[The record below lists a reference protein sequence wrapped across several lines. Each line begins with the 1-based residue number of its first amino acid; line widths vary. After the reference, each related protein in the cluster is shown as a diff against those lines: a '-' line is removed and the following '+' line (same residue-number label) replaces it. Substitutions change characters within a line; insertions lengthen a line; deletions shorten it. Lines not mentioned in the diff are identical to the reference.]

1 MTKASTSICVIA
13 IALAGA
19 AGTCAARVVVR
30 PIIPD
35 TLDVPLNEDL
45 TLQARAA
52 GYQIYACTA
61 KPDSTHYEWTLEAPE
76 ADLFDSA
83 GRKIGRHYAG
93 PTWELADGSK
103 VGGKVR
109 AHANAPEGKAP
120 IGPPQGKDNSRLYV
134 TSAFVKEALDKGAAQ
149 FEWGGRAS
157 DVVSL
162 HLRLSPQELA
172 EELGTRQQT
181 ISEWETGVYQP
192 RGMSERL
199 LGIIAER
206 SSFLYGAPPDD
217 EGAVDGGAPDG

>member
-13 IALAGA
+13 IAFAGA

-30 PIIPD
+30 PSIPD
-35 TLDVPLNEDL
+35 TLDVPLNEAL

-109 AHANAPEGKAP
+109 AHANAPDGKALP
-120 IGPPQGKDNSRLYV
+120 WLLLDATANAGTG
-134 TSAFVKEALDKGAAQ
+134 ALARVASIQRINTAGGAAPAQ
-149 FEWGGRAS
+149 ACDRA
-157 DVVSL
+157 
-162 HLRLSPQELA
+162 HANA
-172 EELGTRQQT
+172 ETRVPY
-181 ISEWETGVYQP
+181 SASYYFYAFNGEPLPWL
-192 RGMSERL
+192 L
-199 LGIIAER
+199 LGAN
-206 SSFLYGAPPDD
+206 
-217 EGAVDGGAPDG
+217 